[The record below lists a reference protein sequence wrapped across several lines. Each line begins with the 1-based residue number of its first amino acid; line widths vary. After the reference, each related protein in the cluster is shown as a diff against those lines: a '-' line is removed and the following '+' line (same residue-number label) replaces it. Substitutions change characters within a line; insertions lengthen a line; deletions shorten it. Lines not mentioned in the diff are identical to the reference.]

1 MDGDGRWSCG
11 IWKKDLSFEDQKQA
25 CPKHLFIPPM
35 LAPWAETLDGDDDFV
50 SYTNKINGQPFVNGQ
65 GGYTS
70 EEISSVGALEFIGD
84 PVIDDLKENM
94 GGRVVG

>member
-1 MDGDGRWSCG
+1 
-11 IWKKDLSFEDQKQA
+11 
-25 CPKHLFIPPM
+25 
-35 LAPWAETLDGDDDFV
+35 V